1 MEISPTVDLLVRARR
16 EADGGQL
23 TEALVSCEQQ
33 LARVGP
39 SADLY
44 SLMGAVHQA
53 RQEREEAVRCYQRAV
68 YLEPKHTEAL
78 AQLML
83 LCEEQGDDAQAGLLR
98 RRLQQT
104 AAEDDA

>member
-1 MEISPTVDLLVRARR
+1 
-16 EADGGQL
+16 
-23 TEALVSCEQQ
+23 
-33 LARVGP
+33 
-39 SADLY
+39 
-44 SLMGAVHQA
+44 MGAVHQA
-53 RQEREEAVRCYQRAV
+53 RQERDDAVRCYQRAL

-83 LCEEQGDDAQAGLLR
+83 LCQEQGDDAQAGLLR